1 MRRSA
6 LAAASVAVALS
17 VLATPDALRADEGMW
32 TLNNFPSEAVGK
44 KYGFS
49 PSKEWLRHAQLSAA
63 RIGGGCSSSFVSKDG
78 LVMTNHHCVHDCI
91 ENVSSSKK
99 DYVKDGFLAKE
110 RKDEIKCPGFEVDQL
125 VEITDVSDKIAA
137 ATKGLDGKAYIE
149 AWKAESAKL
158 EKACSGGKADVSCD
172 VVSLYKGGR
181 YDLYRYKRFSDV
193 RVVFVPEFAM
203 AFFGGDPDNF
213 VFPRYDLDVAFV
225 RVYENDQPAKQEHYF
240 SWSKKPA
247 KEGDLTFTVGNPAR
261 TSRLLTMA
269 QLETERDVRLP
280 RALTYLSEWRGQLT
294 EFQHRGPEQR
304 RVSNATLFYVENGVK
319 AYKGRHE
326 ALLDKAFWNGKVA
339 EENALRQKII
349 ADPKL
354 RAAYYDSFGAIEKA
368 QGDLR
373 QLYNRWMY
381 MEGSYGFRSE
391 LATWARHLVRAA
403 EERDKPNEKRLRD
416 YTDAKLPGLE
426 QMLFSTQPVDPE
438 FETFT
443 LTFSLTKLR
452 EALGADDPFVQKV
465 LGKDSPAEAARK
477 LVSGTKLRDL
487 ATRKALYQGGKKA
500 LDAAQDPLIELFRR
514 IDPAGRE
521 VRKKYE
527 ELVES
532 VERKHGELVAK
543 ARFAIYGTSTY
554 PDATGTLRISYGRI
568 EGYKDDGKWVKP
580 ITTIGGAFDRH
591 TGQDPFALPA
601 SWLAAKGK
609 LDLSLPMNFAST
621 NDIIGGNS
629 GSAVIDKD
637 GAVVGLVFDG
647 NLPSLGGDYG
657 FDPSVNRAVSVHAA
671 AIREALLKIYGA
683 EGLAKELS
691 P

>member
-1 MRRSA
+1 MRRLALLTAAA
-6 LAAASVAVALS
+6 LAVVS
-17 VLATPDALRADEGMW
+17 TTGPDSRADEGMW
-32 TLNNFPSEAVGK
+32 TLNNFPAETVGK
-44 KYGFS
+44 KYGFTPS
-49 PSKEWLRHAQLSAA
+49 PEWLRHAQLSAA

-99 DYVKDGFLAKE
+99 DYVKDGFLAKD
-110 RKDEIKCPGFEVDQL
+110 RKDEIKCPGFELDQL

-149 AWKAESAKL
+149 AYKGESAKL
-158 EKACSGGKADVSCD
+158 EKACSGGKPEVSCD

-225 RVYENDQPAKQEHYF
+225 RAYENGQPAKQEHYF
-240 SWSKKPA
+240 KWAKKPT
-247 KEGDLTFTVGNPAR
+247 KEGDLTFTVGNPGR

-269 QLETERDVRLP
+269 QLEVERDVRLP
-280 RALTYLSEWRGQLT
+280 RALVYLSEYRGALT
-294 EFQHRGPEQR
+294 EFQHRGPEQK
-304 RVSNATLFYVENGVK
+304 RVANATLFYVENGVK

-326 ALLDKAFWNGKVA
+326 ALLDKAFWASKLG

-354 RAAYYDSFGAIEKA
+354 RAAYYESFGAIEKA
-368 QGDLR
+368 QTEYR
-373 QLYNRWMY
+373 QLWNRWMY

-391 LATWARHLVRAA
+391 LATWAKHLLRAA
-403 EERDKPNEKRLRD
+403 DERDKPNEKRLRD

-426 QMLFSTQPVDPE
+426 QQLFSTQPVDLE
-438 FETFT
+438 FEAFT
-443 LTFSLTKLR
+443 LGFSLTKLR
-452 EALGADDPFVQKV
+452 EALGADDPFVKKV
-465 LGKDSPAEAARK
+465 LGKDSPAEAAKK
-477 LVSGTKLRDL
+477 LVNGTKLRDL
-487 ATRKALYQGGKKA
+487 ETRKALFKGGKKA
-500 LDAAQDPLIELFRR
+500 VDAAQDPLIELFRR
-514 IDPAGRE
+514 IDGDSRDL
-521 VRKKYE
+521 RKRYE

-554 PDATGTLRISYGRI
+554 PDATGTLRISYGRV

-580 ITTIGGAFDRH
+580 LTTIGGAFERH
-591 TGQDPFALPA
+591 TGQEPFALPA
-601 SWLAAKGK
+601 SWLAAKPK
-609 LDLSLPMNFAST
+609 LDLALPMNFAST

-637 GAVVGLVFDG
+637 GAIVGLIFDG

-657 FDPSVNRAVSVHAA
+657 FDPTVNRAVSVHTA
-671 AIREALLKIYGA
+671 AIREALAKIYGA
-683 EGLAKELS
+683 DALVAEIA